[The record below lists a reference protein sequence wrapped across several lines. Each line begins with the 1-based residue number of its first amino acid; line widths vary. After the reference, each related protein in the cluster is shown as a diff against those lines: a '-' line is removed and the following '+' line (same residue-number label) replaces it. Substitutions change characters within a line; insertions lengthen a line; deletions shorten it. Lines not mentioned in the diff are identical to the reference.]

1 MPVKR
6 HLYDHELKAF
16 MEPVQERLDKLL
28 ESNARLSE
36 HLSREVERKLPHTSL
51 NLSQKIMKNSEEA
64 GALTSILGRYEQVQ
78 ATAASSRPEDALG
91 QEWFELTALDVVS
104 MIDPSGKETG
114 HTYHAGQIL
123 NRYANRR
130 TRVYR
135 RDNGLDEYGSPT
147 P

>member
-1 MPVKR
+1 MTVKR
-6 HLYDHELKAF
+6 HLYDHELEAF
-16 MEPVQERLDKLL
+16 MEPIQERLNELL

-36 HLSREVERKLPHTSL
+36 HLSREVERKIPQTSL
-51 NLSQKIMKNSEEA
+51 NLSRKIVKNSEEA
-64 GALTSILGRYEQVQ
+64 RVLTSILERYEKVQ
-78 ATAASSRPEDALG
+78 ATAAPSRSEDALA
-91 QEWFELTALDVVS
+91 QEWFELTALDLVS

-135 RDNGLDEYGSPT
+135 RDNGLDDYGSPT